1 MKIIKRSGS
10 EAVYDSNK
18 IIAAVQKANASV
30 IDYEKLSD
38 EQIKEIADN
47 VETACENMKRSPSV
61 EEIQDMVENQLMNKR
76 AFTVARNYITYRYKR
91 ALVRKS
97 NSTDQQILSLLECN
111 NEEVKQENSNK
122 NPTVNSVQRDY
133 MAGEVSKDITKS
145 VLLAEDVGEAGGRG
159 LKQKHDAD

>member
-61 EEIQDMVENQLMNKR
+61 EEIQDMVEEYMQ
-76 AFTVARNYITYRYKR
+76 FTKKNGYFDYKR
-91 ALVRKS
+91 
-97 NSTDQQILSLLECN
+97 
-111 NEEVKQENSNK
+111 NEQAKYWMYESIND
-122 NPTVNSVQRDY
+122 TLRDKFNC
-133 MAGEVSKDITKS
+133 AGC
-145 VLLAEDVGEAGGRG
+145 
-159 LKQKHDAD
+159 

>member
-38 EQIKEIADN
+38 EQIREIADN

-76 AFTVARNYITYRYKR
+76 ALRVTTLHTVTREHSCVSPILRISR
-91 ALVRKS
+91 SLVFLSATTRK
-97 NSTDQQILSLLECN
+97 
-111 NEEVKQENSNK
+111 
-122 NPTVNSVQRDY
+122 
-133 MAGEVSKDITKS
+133 
-145 VLLAEDVGEAGGRG
+145 
-159 LKQKHDAD
+159 